1 MKDPKK
7 FVAEVAEVDPAA
19 LSNIITLL
27 EGLLTT
33 SQDTEADLIN
43 KVNDETQKSLQTAEH
58 VMDAERALEDA
69 EALQTTAEQ
78 NLENAKAVVQT
89 KQQQLAQRKQDH
101 DDQKARQD
109 LAQKEHDDVID
120 SLNNEQQVLIDVIR
134 MLKELHESQNAEE
147 SGFTVTLLMCN
158 GNCNKAQ
165 ARTLCESSGLA
176 LAAPNTRDEWTA
188 LLAAIPNKN
197 AGYWIAGHDG
207 KAQGSEHVGA
217 SGSDSYSEGK
227 FYPPHGQSELYI
239 GCNAGE
245 DGLVAA
251 KYSGSGATFD
261 GCMGAG
267 GSGNNELILMDEH
280 SSYSHS
286 SIIGALC
293 S

>member
-147 SGFTVTLLMCN
+147 SPASATDNYRIDNCQGRMFGGSMGSELPDVWGFHIWAGKELYIFAGIEQPHYKLVAFDEN
-158 GNCNKAQ
+158 GQYVGSKFTTPKKAPSYDQ
-165 ARTLCESSGLA
+165 TTPEVVL
-176 LAAPNTRDEWTA
+176 DEWTHGTV
-188 LLAAIPNKN
+188 NN
-197 AGYWIAGHDG
+197 CRSGGGYCMKEIT
-207 KAQGSEHVGA
+207 
-217 SGSDSYSEGK
+217 
-227 FYPPHGQSELYI
+227 
-239 GCNAGE
+239 GCQR
-245 DGLVAA
+245 
-251 KYSGSGATFD
+251 SF
-261 GCMGAG
+261 
-267 GSGNNELILMDEH
+267 NEQ
-280 SSYSHS
+280 
-286 SIIGALC
+286 
-293 S
+293 